1 MNRCWWLSRDKKDH
15 ESKCPTQRMPGQG
28 IQTSNHGYDGLSY
41 LCLPKGTQSW
51 IFIGRTDAEAE
62 TPILWPL
69 DAKNWLILKDPDAS
83 ILCKGKIEGRRRRGW
98 QRMRRLDGIT
108 NSMDKSL
115 SKLRELVI
123 DREAWRA
130 AIRGVAKSRTW
141 LSDWTEAGQFSWL
154 QKYCPGDNLENT
166 QKYRENTDISCD
178 AFI

>member
-1 MNRCWWLSRDKKDH
+1 MSVLKYCNCKFPDIKVYSFCCFLF
-15 ESKCPTQRMPGQG
+15 
-28 IQTSNHGYDGLSY
+28 
-41 LCLPKGTQSW
+41 
-51 IFIGRTDAEAE
+51 IF
-62 TPILWPL
+62 WPP
-69 DAKNWLILKDPDAS
+69 DAKNWLIRKDPDAS

-141 LSDWTEAGQFSWL
+141 LSDWTEVGYFSWL

-166 QKYRENTDISCD
+166 RKYREKHRNLLWCLHLEITTGGVLCFSVVWPQMS
-178 AFI
+178 